1 MESSEQFVNARSV
14 LLSAVTVINPLTTID
29 ASKDSQRLD
38 LILSVTNLAELFCL
52 NKSLICV
59 LYV

>member
-29 ASKDSQRLD
+29 ASKDSQRLN
-38 LILSVTNLAELFCL
+38 LILSVTNLA
-52 NKSLICV
+52 
-59 LYV
+59 